1 MIEANDLIRNENVLV
16 EMFNQHSISTLYNY
30 CEKFIWKSTN
40 CLDETTVLEKI
51 KKYSNSSSIA
61 KIRSS
66 FFDIDLFEFLEARTE
81 DIDALTKSLNR
92 NKATGPD
99 LISLK

>member
-1 MIEANDLIRNENVLV
+1 MIKAYDLIRNENVLV

-40 CLDETTVLEKI
+40 CLNETTVLEIIKIYANSPSIVKI
-51 KKYSNSSSIA
+51 K
-61 KIRSS
+61 SS

-81 DIDALTKSLNR
+81 DIDTMTKLLNR

-99 LISLK
+99 LTPLK

>member
-1 MIEANDLIRNENVLV
+1 MIKANDLIRNENVLV

-40 CLDETTVLEKI
+40 CLNETTVLEIKIYANSPSIVKI
-51 KKYSNSSSIA
+51 K
-61 KIRSS
+61 SS

-81 DIDALTKSLNR
+81 DIDTMTKLLNR

-99 LISLK
+99 LTPLK

>member
-1 MIEANDLIRNENVLV
+1 M
-16 EMFNQHSISTLYNY
+16 HST
-30 CEKFIWKSTN
+30 
-40 CLDETTVLEKI
+40 
-51 KKYSNSSSIA
+51 SIV

-99 LISLK
+99 LTSLK

>member
-1 MIEANDLIRNENVLV
+1 MIKANDLIRNENVLV

-40 CLDETTVLEKI
+40 CLNETTVLEIKIYANSPSIVKI
-51 KKYSNSSSIA
+51 K
-61 KIRSS
+61 SS

-81 DIDALTKSLNR
+81 DIDTMTKLLNR

-99 LISLK
+99 LIPLK

>member
-30 CEKFIWKSTN
+30 CEKFIWKSTH
-40 CLDETTVLEKI
+40 CLDETTVLEIIKIYASSPSIVKI
-51 KKYSNSSSIA
+51 K
-61 KIRSS
+61 SS

-81 DIDALTKSLNR
+81 DIDAMTKLLNR

-99 LISLK
+99 LIPLK